1 MQFESTTF
9 RMTIKK
15 NKRMGRPPL
24 PEGEAR
30 SVFSVRFSTSEKD
43 AVKKAAQKAGEPVTQ
58 WARNTLLAAAR

>member
-1 MQFESTTF
+1 
-9 RMTIKK
+9 
-15 NKRMGRPPL
+15 MGRPPL